1 MDMVAPRL
9 VCGFGNRLFQTVAA
23 IRAAEVAGAEPVFFL
38 PRMSRAEHGNFETLL
53 KLFPNIRIIETALE
67 WTEVK
72 EEDENWCL
80 PLLNKSPLT
89 VLSGFFQNTDYFPT
103 FTNKYLPSIPSVQI
117 HTNRWAI
124 HFRFGDYQIL
134 PHYHIGLGKYYY
146 KTIKDNIPY
155 NSSICLFSDSSD
167 RLPAIAE
174 ELQSFGYRVEIYEN
188 SDAIETFKAFSSCS
202 AGSICSNSTFSW
214 WAAYFAW
221 KQAGSH
227 YKAFFPDRWILNH
240 TTRLFTLPFTQ
251 SVCLDKIPAFPSLNS
266 FSHY

>member
-9 VCGFGNRLFQTVAA
+9 FCGLGNRLFQTVAA
-23 IRAAEVAGAEPVFFL
+23 IRVAELTDTEPVFFL
-38 PRMSRAEHGNFETLL
+38 PRMSRAEHGNFQTLL
-53 KLFPNIRIIETALE
+53 TLFPNIRIIETAPE
-67 WTEVK
+67 WCEVK
-72 EEDENWCL
+72 EKEDGSL
-80 PLLNKSPLT
+80 PSLNKCPLT
-89 VLSGFFQNTDYFPT
+89 VLSGFFQNTEIFPSL
-103 FTNKYLPSIPSVQI
+103 TNKYLPSLPLQQN
-117 HTNRWAI
+117 HTDRWAI

-155 NSSICLFSDSSD
+155 NSSVCLFSDSSD
-167 RLPAIAE
+167 RLPAIAK

-188 SDAIETFKAFSSCS
+188 SDAIETFKVFSSCS

-221 KQAGSH
+221 KQSGPH
-227 YKAFFPDRWILNH
+227 YKAFFPDRWLLNH

-251 SVCLDKIPAFPSLNS
+251 SVCLDAIPAFPSLNS